1 MSHRRPVRRVR
12 LAGVGAVG
20 LALAAGLATT
30 ASATQDGHGK
40 PAGKPAPKP
49 TVVLVHGAWADSAGW
64 TGVAKRL
71 QADGYPVAAPATPL
85 RGLGS
90 DAAYL
95 ADYLKTIKG
104 PVVLVGHSYG
114 GAVVTGAAT
123 GNDNVKALVYVAAF
137 APDKGES
144 IADLVGRFPGS
155 HLSDDPNAPVPTALN
170 AVPFTQAD
178 GGTGVDLYI
187 KPDKFRDVFLSNRVS
202 RSKAAALAATQRPIT
217 AQAVGEPSAE
227 APAWKTIP
235 SWYLV
240 ARADRTIPPAA
251 ERFMAARAHAR
262 TIEVDGPHAVHV
274 TDPGAVTRLIEK
286 AAATTR

>member
-1 MSHRRPVRRVR
+1 MSHRRPVRRIR
-12 LAGVGAVG
+12 IAVATAFG

-30 ASATQDGHGK
+30 ASATQGHHTE
-40 PAGKPAPKP
+40 PAPKP

-71 QADGYPVAAPATPL
+71 QADGYPVTAPATPL

-95 ADYLKTIKG
+95 ADYLKTVKG

-114 GAVVTGAAT
+114 GAVITDAAT
-123 GNDNVKALVYVAAF
+123 GNPNVKALVYIAAF

-144 IADLVGRFPGS
+144 IADLVGKYPGS
-155 HLSDDPNAPVPTALN
+155 HLSDDPAAPVPTALN

-178 GGTGVDLYI
+178 GSTGVDLYI
-187 KPDKFRDVFLSNRVS
+187 KPDKFRDVFMSNRVS
-202 RSKAAALAATQRPIT
+202 KSKAAALAATQRPIT
-217 AQAVGEPSAE
+217 AQAVGEPSA
-227 APAWKTIP
+227 ATPAWKTIP

-240 ARADRTIPPAA
+240 ARDDRTIPPAA
-251 ERFMAARAHAR
+251 ERFMASRAHAH
-262 TIEVDGPHAVHV
+262 TVETDGPHAVHV
-274 TDPGAVTRLIEK
+274 TDPGVVTRLVEK
-286 AAATTR
+286 AATTTR

>member
-1 MSHRRPVRRVR
+1 MSHRRPVRRAR
-12 LAGVGAVG
+12 LAAVSAAG

-30 ASATQDGHGK
+30 ASATQDHHAK
-40 PAGKPAPKP
+40 PAGRPGVKP

-71 QADGYPVAAPATPL
+71 QADGYTVAAPANPL
-85 RGLGS
+85 RGLRS

-95 ADYLKTIKG
+95 ADYLKTING
-104 PVVLVGHSYG
+104 PVILVGHSYG
-114 GAVVTGAAT
+114 GAVITNAAT
-123 GNDNVKALVYVAAF
+123 GNPHVKALVYVAAF

-144 IADLVGRFPGS
+144 IADLVGKFPGS

-187 KPDKFRDVFLSNRVS
+187 KPDKFRDVFMSNRVS
-202 RSKAAALAATQRPIT
+202 KSKAAALAATQRPLT
-217 AQAVGEPSAE
+217 AQAVGEPSATT
-227 APAWKTIP
+227 PAWKTIP

-240 ARADRTIPPAA
+240 ARDDRAIPAAA

-262 TIEVDGPHAVHV
+262 TVEADAPHAVHL
-274 TDPGAVTRLIEK
+274 TDPKAVTRLIEK
-286 AAATTR
+286 AATTTR